1 MIKIGEFSKLS
12 HLTIKALRFYE
23 KEELLVPA
31 YIDSQ
36 TNYRYYNT
44 SQLQLASKIKA
55 YRQLGFSI
63 QQIKQIVSKGHEKE
77 ILKEKLEDYLY
88 QKEQIL
94 KNLSILNYLMEES
107 VNKIP

>member
-55 YRQLGFSI
+55 YRQI
-63 QQIKQIVSKGHEKE
+63 RSKPPGVDWHPGACLLPFEKFGTSLPSSE
-77 ILKEKLEDYLY
+77 
-88 QKEQIL
+88 
-94 KNLSILNYLMEES
+94 
-107 VNKIP
+107 P

>member
-1 MIKIGEFSKLS
+1 MIKLGEFSKLS

-36 TNYRYYNT
+36 TKYRYYNT

-55 YRQLGFSI
+55 FLFSSMCSQSFCLLLCQAAVFSRLQIFI
-63 QQIKQIVSKGHEKE
+63 QPQISHGQ
-77 ILKEKLEDYLY
+77 
-88 QKEQIL
+88 
-94 KNLSILNYLMEES
+94 
-107 VNKIP
+107 PF